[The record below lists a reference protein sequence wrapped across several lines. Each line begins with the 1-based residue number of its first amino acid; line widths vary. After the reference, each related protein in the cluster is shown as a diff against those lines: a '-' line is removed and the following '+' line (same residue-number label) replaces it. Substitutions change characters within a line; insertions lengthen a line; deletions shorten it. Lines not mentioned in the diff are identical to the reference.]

1 METLLV
7 ASLALAFVIA
17 VLEQLVD
24 IRRFKATISIL
35 SSAAIVLTLG
45 ETGLYALWS
54 TLAVAFAGPFL
65 SALADRVT
73 ALPLTITQ
81 QIGQRR

>member
-1 METLLV
+1 M
-7 ASLALAFVIA
+7 ASLALAFIIA
-17 VLEQLVD
+17 VLEQIVD
-24 IRRFKATISIL
+24 IRRFKAAISIL
-35 SSAAIVLTLG
+35 LAAGMVLTLG
-45 ETGLYALWS
+45 ETGLYALWA

-73 ALPLTITQ
+73 VLPMTVTQ